1 MISLDVSYLKAMLV
15 CVPTQDIRYYLCGIN
30 ITNNGRKV
38 YAYATDGHRISKW
51 LVTEDYDGD
60 DFNIII
66 NKDAIKAA
74 ISSKDKHVELE
85 PTTGAITT
93 SFGSIT
99 GLIDGKYP
107 SVDRVLNT
115 TTIVDKE
122 GECHLDSKYITDI
135 IRIANTICGKSGR
148 DKVRQYNSSPNSTV
162 VFTLYGVDDFIH
174 GIMPLRESWG
184 AEKAKA
190 VINKMLSK
198 G

>member
-1 MISLDVSYLKAMLV
+1 MISLDVSYLKAMLI

-30 ITNNGRKV
+30 ITNNGSKV

-51 LVTEDYDGD
+51 LVTEDYDGN

-66 NKDAIKAA
+66 NRDTIKAVV
-74 ISSKDKHVELE
+74 SSKDKHVELE

-107 SVDRVLNT
+107 DVDRVLNKET
-115 TTIVDKE
+115 VIDKD
-122 GECHLDSKYITDI
+122 GACYIDSKYISDTI
-135 IRIANTICGKSGR
+135 KIANIVCGKGSR
-148 DKVRQYNSSPNSTV
+148 DKIKQYNSSPDSTV
-162 VFTLYGVDDFIH
+162 VFTFHNVDDFIH
-174 GIMPLRESWG
+174 GIMPLRGSWDSDNT
-184 AEKAKA
+184 KA
-190 VINKMLSK
+190 VVSKMLNK